1 MGPFV
6 RRSAIIVTRFF
17 FRPAA
22 AVLVAAALTT
32 SSAVLFAEGLGG
44 GDDKNDSRQRNVS
57 GSGGSP
63 RLPSS
68 FTSPVP
74 VCYGRSD
81 GKVRVVRLWNV
92 AGQTTPT
99 CRPPAPWDQ
108 FGVPPNGWSSQ
119 ACTTGGAF
127 DCDDDEY
134 YTQLE
139 DGLIGPQGP
148 AGPRGAEGPQGLI
161 GPTGP
166 TGATG
171 PAGPTGPQ
179 GDGFAFRG
187 EWDSATTY
195 LERDVVTSGGSAY
208 VAHRDS
214 TGANP
219 TTSGDDWALFAA
231 RGEPGEQGAP
241 GVNGS
246 NGIGAIVAP
255 IPPVPEGAGP
265 CGLEGG
271 ALVTDGNG
279 NVVHVCNGKSG
290 TAGQGAGMALSNN
303 FLFPTTTETIVPGL
317 SLNVTMS
324 ESAAGVVVSTDGGV
338 QVNSIAQGQYVIVD
352 ISLYVDCP
360 ATPTSPE
367 TTKLLARRKIYA
379 ANMVL
384 NPPPVTTPPTPPL
397 AVPQAVTNWT
407 ISVID
412 NPTAGGPY
420 KYRVAALLVGNNGA
434 NAVVSGSSAV
444 LPHLRGTLTAVVIN
458 K

>member
-6 RRSAIIVTRFF
+6 RRNAFIVTRFF
-17 FRPAA
+17 CRLAALVLLAA
-22 AVLVAAALTT
+22 ALNSSSTTLLVAAQ
-32 SSAVLFAEGLGG
+32 GLGK
-44 GDDKNDSRQRNVS
+44 DKGNSNSTSNSTSAQR
-57 GSGGSP
+57 P
-63 RLPSS
+63 PSA
-68 FTSPVP
+68 FTTLIPM
-74 VCYGRSD
+74 CYDRSD
-81 GKVRVVRLWNV
+81 GKTRLVRPWNV
-92 AGQTTPT
+92 SDRSNPT
-99 CRPPAPWDQ
+99 CRPPYPWDK
-108 FGVPPNGWSSQ
+108 FAIPAGGWSSQ
-119 ACTTGGAF
+119 ACTVGGSF
-127 DCDDDEY
+127 DCDDDEH
-134 YTQLE
+134 YTQVE
-139 DGLIGPQGP
+139 DSLVGPQGP
-148 AGPRGAEGPQGLI
+148 AGPPGFEGPQGPI
-161 GPTGP
+161 GSTGPTGA

-195 LERDVVTSGGSAY
+195 HGRDVVTRGGSAY
-208 VAHRDS
+208 VARRDS
-214 TGANP
+214 TGAGP
-219 TTSGDDWALFAA
+219 ATSGDDWALFAA

-241 GVNGS
+241 GI

-255 IPPVPEGAGP
+255 IAPAPAGSGP

-279 NVVHVCNGKSG
+279 NVVHICNGKSG
-290 TAGQGAGMALSNN
+290 TTGQGAGMALSSN
-303 FLFPTTTETIVPGL
+303 FLFPTTAETIVPGL
-317 SLNVTMS
+317 SLNVTVS

-352 ISLYVDCP
+352 ISLYVDGP

-367 TTKLLARRKIYA
+367 TTRLLARRKIYA

-384 NPPPVTTPPTPPL
+384 NPPPVTNPPTPPL

-420 KYRVAALLVGNNGA
+420 KYRVVAQLVGNNGS

-444 LPHLRGTLTAVVIN
+444 TPHLRGTLTAVIIN